1 MQKTNLKS
9 TKAGNKKGTPVV
21 KKINNDVDDQPRR
34 VLRSG
39 KNNVSDQPQRVL
51 RSGTVKPKSADDK
64 ERRQSWSDERKG
76 VVDKAEKILDGPISK
91 DAEAG
96 NKDPIEP
103 VIRKAKKK
111 ASKKAGTKNSNE
123 ASDEKTGKPADKEL
137 DLIIDDAPKLTDAD
151 DSTNEGPQKSVD
163 DGQTTQDKT
172 PSQDEMSSS
181 STDSDDD
188 VVYRRSP
195 AKHTNADVDRFF
207 TIYFKMEKKNASKAA
222 REAGVTI
229 PAAQRWVREWK
240 QLGELRIPYLTE
252 WVRTFDKPR
261 GWKSDFF
268 RATPNDKV
276 IIDSRLIRQLLA
288 GDKYYQFLSEYWE
301 MKRQQQ
307 CERMDVEEVID
318 VLELN
323 FEGLKLDRPKFRQSL
338 RDEGIS
344 HRKYD

>member
-1 MQKTNLKS
+1 MT
-9 TKAGNKKGTPVV
+9 
-21 KKINNDVDDQPRR
+21 
-34 VLRSG
+34 
-39 KNNVSDQPQRVL
+39 
-51 RSGTVKPKSADDK
+51 DDK
-64 ERRQSWSDERKG
+64 ERRQSWSDERKR
-76 VVDKAEKILDGPISK
+76 VVDKAESILDGPISK
-91 DAEAG
+91 DTEAG

-103 VIRKAKKK
+103 IVRKAKEK
-111 ASKKAGTKNSNE
+111 ASKKPGAKNSNK
-123 ASDEKTGKPADKEL
+123 ASDQKSGKPADKEL
-137 DLIIDDAPKLTDAD
+137 DLIIDDAPKLTIAD
-151 DSTNEGPQKSVD
+151 DSTNEGPHKSVD

-172 PSQDEMSSS
+172 PSQDETLSL

-207 TIYFKMEKKNASKAA
+207 KIYFKMEKKNASKAA

-229 PAAQRWVREWK
+229 PAAQRWVRVWK
-240 QLGELRIPYLTE
+240 QLGELRIPYLPE

-268 RATPNDKV
+268 RATPNDEV
-276 IIDSRLIRQLLA
+276 IINSRLIRQLLA

-301 MKRQQQ
+301 MKRQQK